1 MARPRQRI
9 HPGAIAP
16 GRTHLPPSGTV
27 VAPPAAGTRI
37 ASWGHD
43 VHHRGEVNGSRVLA
57 DHDFILIVDGEVSW
71 ECDGVVHPAPPGS
84 LILARPGMR
93 DDLRW
98 DRSTRSRNF
107 YLHFTPRPLGL
118 PAERTWPVIRR
129 LPDGDV
135 VRPLLAHIAWLLEN
149 QPAGWAIAA
158 GAALEVA
165 LRAYVTGALDTTLG
179 KRGNL
184 APVLERIVALLC
196 ERWTAERLAPVGLGE
211 LAAAAG
217 VSREHLC
224 RVVQAE
230 LGCAPVAALRLV
242 RLVRAAAMLARPQHD
257 IAAVGELCGFSDPY
271 HFSRAFR
278 NAWGL
283 SPSAYRSGIAS
294 GSQRELRAPPGIL
307 ALCRR
312 IWEEVPVR

>member
-1 MARPRQRI
+1 MPRPRQRVRLDDL
-9 HPGAIAP
+9 AP
-16 GRTHLPPSGTV
+16 RRQHLAPSGAV
-27 VAPPAAGTRI
+27 RASPAAGTTI
-37 ASWGHD
+37 ASWGYD
-43 VHHRGEVNGSRVLA
+43 VHHRGEINGRRVLP

-71 ECDGVVHPAPPGS
+71 ECDGVIHPAPPGS

-98 DRSTRSRNF
+98 DSSTRSRNF

-118 PAERTWPVIRR
+118 PPERTWPVIRR

-135 VRPLLAHIAWLLEN
+135 IRPLLAHIAWLLEN
-149 QPAGWAIAA
+149 RPAGWSAAAAAAI
-158 GAALEVA
+158 EVA
-165 LRAYVTGALDTTLG
+165 LRAFVTGALETTLG

-184 APVLERIVALLC
+184 SPILERIVALLV
-196 ERWTAERLAPVGLGE
+196 ERWTAERLAPIGLGE
-211 LAAAAG
+211 MAAVAG

-224 RVVQAE
+224 RAVQAE
-230 LGCAPVAALRLV
+230 LGCSPVAALRYV
-242 RLVRAAAMLARPQHD
+242 RLVRAASMLARPDHD
-257 IAAVGELCGFSDPY
+257 IGGVGALCGFADPY

-278 NAWGL
+278 NAWGI
-283 SPSAYRSGIAS
+283 SPSAYRAGLA
-294 GSQRELRAPPGIL
+294 GGRQRELNAAPGIL